1 MFFDNLVQM
10 ENNEQCLLSAWS
22 NSEVNVMLAVAT
34 NVPRIVFMS
43 DEGTLVPNF
52 EITRGKNQI
61 TQMKWHPTLHALAI
75 GWSDGCITLWQED
88 DRLIRDEKVSSV
100 LNRRFGSFF
109 KRTAKFLKIFKFEL
123 QFSYKM
129 SMDFRVFITRRFRR
143 SHLALMARAWSRV
156 TSTAPWVSGGRTVV

>member
-61 TQMKWHPTLHALAI
+61 TQMKWHPVLHALAI

-100 LNRRFGSFF
+100 FSWRFGSFF
-109 KRTAKFLKIFKFEL
+109 KRTAKFLKIFKSDNHICKNKLINLKRRALLISQIILIQILDFISSRNNTRL
-123 QFSYKM
+123 QLQRK
-129 SMDFRVFITRRFRR
+129 
-143 SHLALMARAWSRV
+143 
-156 TSTAPWVSGGRTVV
+156 